1 MVYAYQVIN
10 CLANPFMRVGK
21 RHALFLTLALAMA
34 PFAVADERRT
44 ELEISQRYE
53 YLDSGFSAWQAQRLD
68 VQTRTEEGVTWY
80 GAALRERRYGGWD
93 EGVEAGAAIPIGD
106 YWVVQPEAAL
116 SFDADFLPSWYADL
130 RVQRV
135 LPEGWV
141 ANASL
146 RRTQYE
152 DSQVDRLALGT
163 ERYWG
168 NWRGAY
174 TLNISDVDGA
184 GTPIG
189 HAVALDRY
197 YNDTSFIGIR
207 GNVGREEETLPNG
220 NVFTTS
226 VSGLGLRGRHWLDG
240 DWAVAWDLGWL
251 SQGDI
256 YNRYGVQVGIR
267 RAF

>member
-1 MVYAYQVIN
+1 MVSVYRVIDRIATP
-10 CLANPFMRVGK
+10 CVRAGKHLAVFV
-21 RHALFLTLALAMA
+21 ALALVIA
-34 PFAVADERRT
+34 PIAVADERRT
-44 ELEISQRYE
+44 ELEVSQRYE
-53 YLDSGFSAWQAQRLD
+53 QLDSGFSDWQAQRLD
-68 VQTRTEEGVTWY
+68 AQTRSEEGVAWY
-80 GAALRERRYGGWD
+80 GAVQRERRYGGWN
-93 EGVEAGAAIPIGD
+93 EGIEAGAAIPIGH
-106 YWVVQPEAAL
+106 YWVVQPEVAT
-116 SFDADFLPSWYADL
+116 SFNASFLPSWYADL

-135 LPEGWV
+135 LSEGWV
-141 ANASL
+141 TNASL
-146 RRTQYE
+146 RRTQYD
-152 DSQVDRLALGT
+152 DSQVDRLALGV

-174 TLNISDVDGA
+174 TLNISDVDSA
-184 GTPIG
+184 GTPVG

-226 VSGLGLRGRHWLDG
+226 VSGLGLRGRHWLNG

-256 YNRYGVQVGIR
+256 YNRSGVQVGIR